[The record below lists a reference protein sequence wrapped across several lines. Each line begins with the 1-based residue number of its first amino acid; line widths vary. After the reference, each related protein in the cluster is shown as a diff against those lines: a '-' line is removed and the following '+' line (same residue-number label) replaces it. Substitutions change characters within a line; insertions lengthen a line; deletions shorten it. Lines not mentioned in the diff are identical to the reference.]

1 MGTIPK
7 DRMLQFRGEDLHD
20 PDGEKIGGL
29 EEIYLDAQTNEPQ
42 WALVHTG
49 LFGTKRTFVPL
60 HEAEERDGALTVPI
74 DKATVK
80 DAPKVDA
87 NGQLTQQEEQELF
100 THYGIAREGADEPGL
115 RKPDA
120 EEPVTG

>member
-7 DRMLQFRGEDLHD
+7 DRMLEFRGEDLHD
-20 PDGEKIGGL
+20 RDGEKIGGL

-80 DAPKVDA
+80 DAPNVDA

-100 THYGIAREGADEPGL
+100 AHYGIAREGADEPGL

>member
-20 PDGEKIGGL
+20 RDGEKIGGL

-100 THYGIAREGADEPGL
+100 AHYGIAREGADEPGL